1 MRLYFTFTIF
11 LLSTTGLAQIDSGKL
26 SPVVTS
32 ITMDPST
39 VTVLHLAEGYSTS
52 VKVPEEISAVVI
64 GNPGRFK
71 AEHSEAEPRLVFL
84 KPTTELQCE
93 SNALI
98 TMKSGMEINL
108 YLISRGKAVPNA
120 RVDFF
125 VEYRRPESL
134 GVDVDQQSFLIPETQ
149 SAASESPQAPTQE
162 QLLLAR
168 ELETERVLPSLQWAG
183 AELQGAIGKAMQYEN
198 KTILGFSILNNSKR
212 AIALLPPQ
220 IELSGAVR
228 GSGAKQIKAEP
239 VAISEYRI
247 SARTLQPGQRADGV
261 LMFQRPSF
269 KQSSEKLQLQIAEA
283 ERIDRP
289 LLLDVPF
296 TASSQ
301 EGVQ

>member
-1 MRLYFTFTIF
+1 
-11 LLSTTGLAQIDSGKL
+11 
-26 SPVVTS
+26 
-32 ITMDPST
+32 
-39 VTVLHLAEGYSTS
+39 
-52 VKVPEEISAVVI
+52 
-64 GNPGRFK
+64 
-71 AEHSEAEPRLVFL
+71 
-84 KPTTELQCE
+84 
-93 SNALI
+93 
-98 TMKSGMEINL
+98 
-108 YLISRGKAVPNA
+108 
-120 RVDFF
+120 VDFF